1 MRWALQNSLH
11 FSKREGKGLKQLK
24 EELESPPP
32 LSLLLSSGSYAN
44 TGAPPW
50 ALEHKLGLNPKGG
63 NCLGLQSASTSRTL
77 NQSVSIK
84 PNSTKLRGESFSN
97 TIIYFFQTKEQ
108 WMKYTINE
116 MSPSS
121 LPKGISVLFRCLPLP
136 QAAHIPPGK
145 GLTVLHNLL
154 PSSVTGSTVGI
165 YHQNSLW
172 DPEGRLLDAVR
183 CIQRKVFRF
192 SRPCCSPLWSF
203 LSGLISAPQ
212 FGQNL

>member
-1 MRWALQNSLH
+1 MGWLAHSLHSHPSTLASQTIPKPFPKPLGKKDRVAWKKKKKKHVAMRWALQNSLH

-32 LSLLLSSGSYAN
+32 LSVLLSSGSYAN

-50 ALEHKLGLNPKGG
+50 AREHKLGLNPKGG

-108 WMKYTINE
+108 WMKYTVNE

-121 LPKGISVLFRCLPLP
+121 LPKGISVLFRCLPSPKLP
-136 QAAHIPPGK
+136 IH
-145 GLTVLHNLL
+145 LL
-154 PSSVTGSTVGI
+154 
-165 YHQNSLW
+165 
-172 DPEGRLLDAVR
+172 GRGWLF
-183 CIQRKVFRF
+183 CIISF
-192 SRPCCSPLWSF
+192 PL
-203 LSGLISAPQ
+203 Q
-212 FGQNL
+212 